1 MSNSTGFI
9 ADLPGLFTDIPGFVA
24 DIPSR
29 VDFTSIPVIL
39 SSTVAILAFTSFVKY
54 VAERQQEKAMGFG
67 HVPTLWQW
75 DPFYGVDAFVAMLL
89 ALKNNRYVPWLDSLH
104 AKMPKTFALTFL
116 GGRQIWTIEPE
127 NLKTVANNLAD
138 FQVGPIRYNSKA
150 GQPFA
155 EKGIVGADGK
165 DWEFARALVKPF
177 FMREWYANTE
187 RMEPFAERFFAGI
200 PADGETFDMFPHLR
214 TWSLN
219 LNLQF
224 LFGDYSDI
232 VTEEETNNTTDAFI
246 TGLAY
251 ARIRLLLHRVL
262 WLFPWKTWYK
272 VVGTIHS
279 YVNKHIAKARAE
291 LKEREERISKGLPVG
306 PERRDVCWHMVRELP
321 NDDEVRS
328 HLCLLFVP
336 NNETTLI
343 FLSNV
348 MWNLARQPEI
358 WERLRQEVKGKELN
372 FNSLRGMKLL
382 QNVLTEA
389 HRITPVGLFI
399 ARAAVRDTTLPR
411 GGGPKGDQPVRVR
424 KGNIVQINKS
434 VMYKDPDYWGDDA
447 LEFNPDRFDKMRP
460 GLSLTPYN
468 TGPRRC
474 PGEMMTMN
482 ECGYMVARMAQT
494 YKRLECRDPT
504 PFVGVFRIGQLNKN
518 GCQVAVYR
526 E

>member
-1 MSNSTGFI
+1 MANSTGFM

-24 DIPSR
+24 NIPSR

-39 SSTVAILAFTSFVKY
+39 SSTVTVLAFTSFIKY

-75 DPFYGVDAFVAMLL
+75 DPFYGVDAFIAMLL

-232 VTEEETNNTTDAFI
+232 VTEEETNKTTDAFI
-246 TGLAY
+246 TGLTY

-372 FNSLRGMKLL
+372 FNSLRSMKLL

-424 KGNIVQINKS
+424 KGNIVQINKA